1 MGRYERGH
9 APESALKRAADVP
22 LTRTVLSF
30 FGISHVNVYHV

>member
-9 APESALKRAADVP
+9 APELAFKRAADVP

-30 FGISHVNVYHV
+30 FLD